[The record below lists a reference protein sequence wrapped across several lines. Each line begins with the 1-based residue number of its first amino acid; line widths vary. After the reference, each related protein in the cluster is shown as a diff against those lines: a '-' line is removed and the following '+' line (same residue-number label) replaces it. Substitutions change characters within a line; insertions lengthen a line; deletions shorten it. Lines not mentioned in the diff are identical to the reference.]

1 MSIKS
6 AHSASRRWSLKSL
19 KFFEACARHETFAG
33 AADELYV
40 SHSAVSKQI
49 KNLEQGLGFALFV
62 RDAKIARLSPA
73 GAVLASHLTD
83 LFFDLD
89 ALIED
94 LASDKLNA
102 PLVISCEPTICLKFL
117 IPYFTE
123 IEQQTGVNIQVLSA
137 GGPLNFRRDPADIAI
152 RRNDFELSDELHIFT
167 IGQEYVGPV
176 LDSQLKNTAAAD
188 GAKTTRIH
196 SQTRSDAW
204 LNWQEQTQCNAF
216 NQDIYHQRHF
226 LALEAAES
234 GQGAALMSIHMVS
247 RLLQQQKL
255 YAPFGFVAD
264 GSKYLCLS
272 ARPFEL
278 DDRKLR
284 ICQWL
289 RDKFSQNEQ
298 LAQAINAALCK
309 A

>member
-1 MSIKS
+1 MPNES

-19 KFFEACARHETFAG
+19 KFFEACSRHETFSG

-40 SHSAVSKQI
+40 SQSAVSKQI
-49 KNLEQGLGFALFV
+49 KNLEEGLGFALFV
-62 RDAKIARLSPA
+62 RDANTARLSPA

-83 LFFDLD
+83 LFSDLD

-117 IPYFTE
+117 IPHFNE
-123 IEQQTGVNIQVLSA
+123 IEQQTGVKIQVLSA

-152 RRNDFELSDELHIFT
+152 RRNDFPIDDELHIFT
-167 IGQEYVGPV
+167 LGQEYVGPV
-176 LDSQLKNTAAAD
+176 FDSQLKNSDSTD
-188 GAKTTRIH
+188 EAKITRIH

-216 NQDIYHQRHF
+216 KEDIYHQRHF

-247 RLLQQQKL
+247 RLLTQQKL

-289 RDKFSQNEQ
+289 RDQFNQNQQ
-298 LAQAINAALCK
+298 LAQAINAAL
-309 A
+309 